1 MLCRKVR
8 EDLKKVKTLAAWVS
22 RKREQQE
29 QRKKLKQ
36 NEQMGGH
43 ECPGPGARAWLLGFS
58 LGGLGGQC
66 RVSVEQHSLRRR
78 EEPFKS
84 ITLGAP
90 GWLTQLSVRLLIS
103 AQVVVSGP

>member
-22 RKREQQE
+22 RKRERQE

-36 NEQMGGH
+36 DEQMGGH
-43 ECPGPGARAWLLGFS
+43 EVLELREEGGEADGEGPWGPEQDFGFYF
-58 LGGLGGQC
+58 GWDGREC
-66 RVSVEQHSLRRR
+66 RVSVEHHSLRRR

-84 ITLGAP
+84 ITWGHLG
-90 GWLTQLSVRLLIS
+90 GSLS
-103 AQVVVSGP
+103 